1 MLVPL
6 VIYGALFLIPESR
19 ESLSQYLFKRA
30 FQRIGEAPNV
40 GSHFYILLRLFSEL
54 LPALIFTGVVFLI
67 GGIKNIR
74 TCISEH
80 VRLSLFFICVGLT
93 GSLPLMLTRVQKGF
107 YFVPSL
113 PFFAIGF
120 AVLTAPYLHRRIMR
134 IQAGKNLHK
143 TLTIACFLLLV
154 SAFVFSFMQV
164 GKTRRNAEMLHDVY
178 AIGKVVPAH
187 TTVSVPGFETWNQ
200 WDLQSYFMRYFNI
213 SLDDQSRNR
222 FLLVDRKL
230 QPDTVAGYVPVPVET
245 YRYTLYEKK

>member
-1 MLVPL
+1 
-6 VIYGALFLIPESR
+6 
-19 ESLSQYLFKRA
+19 
-30 FQRIGEAPNV
+30 
-40 GSHFYILLRLFSEL
+40 
-54 LPALIFTGVVFLI
+54 
-67 GGIKNIR
+67 
-74 TCISEH
+74 
-80 VRLSLFFICVGLT
+80 
-93 GSLPLMLTRVQKGF
+93 MLTRVQKGF

-187 TTVSVPGFETWNQ
+187 TTVSVPGFDTWNQ